1 MKRNRLSMQAFRLVW
16 LLFAL
21 VFLIAFLL
29 NATALPGY
37 AATICAPE
45 EECEWYR
52 LTVDAARSLAA
63 AGMALST
70 YGIVTAV
77 PILFTAVVFWAVGGL
92 LFVRRSD
99 QGFGLLVSYLLIGFG
114 AAGPSWALVW
124 ANPDIPPPIL
134 SLAGL
139 GSAPTF
145 IILQIVLLTFP
156 NGRFQPRR
164 SWLLIGLMVLNNF
177 FWMVDDPRVNIGSWQ
192 PGLLEVWL
200 LVVFGAPILI
210 QIYRYF
216 RLYNHMERLQTR
228 WFIGGLIG
236 GLLPGTVLRLVIL
249 GLPDTLEVQV
259 LRILLNAWLVSLF
272 YLPIS
277 IAIGIAV
284 LRYRLWDIDIIIR
297 RTLIYT
303 VLTGILAAVYF
314 GGIILTQ
321 QVFRAATGESSD
333 LAIVVSTLLIAALF
347 TPVRRRVQDGI
358 DRRLYRR
365 KYDVEQTLADFQK
378 NLREDVDM
386 ETLKANLVGVVNDTM
401 QPSSVRLWVAPT
413 DSPRGATPL

>member
-177 FWMVDDPRVNIGSWQ
+177 FWMVDDLRVNIGSWQ